1 MIGILAADSPIVPP
15 PAATILVIDDD
26 AAMGMILGITLRG
39 FGYLVLVSGD
49 GEEALRMVR
58 DHPEIRVI
66 LLDVVMPGLSGK
78 ELAHQLRSNLPNVA
92 ILFCSGHPPEL
103 MSVHGI
109 DLNSDQFMQKPCR
122 PPELQR
128 RVEELLLAT
137 V

>member
-1 MIGILAADSPIVPP
+1 MIANGAAGSSIVSSPP
-15 PAATILVIDDD
+15 ATILVIDDD
-26 AAMGMILGITLRG
+26 AAMGMILGITLRA

-49 GEEALRMVR
+49 GKEALQVAR
-58 DHPEIRVI
+58 DHPEIRII
-66 LLDVVMPGLSGK
+66 LLDVVMPGLSGR
-78 ELAHQLRSNLPNVA
+78 ELADQLQNTLPNAA

-109 DLNSDQFMQKPCR
+109 DLNLDQFMQKPCR

-128 RVEELLLAT
+128 KVEELLLAT